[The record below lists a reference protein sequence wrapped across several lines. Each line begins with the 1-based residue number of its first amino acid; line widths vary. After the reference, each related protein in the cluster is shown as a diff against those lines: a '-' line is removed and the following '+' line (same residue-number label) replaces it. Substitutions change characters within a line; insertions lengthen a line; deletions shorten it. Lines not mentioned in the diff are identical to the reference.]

1 MIKNKSFYILIRVL
15 TALLGI
21 FLLFSPVLSLMAPAL
36 VYDHLEVI
44 PSRGQILLDSLP
56 MILSGAFIL
65 TPNRFFITKK
75 LYFFRVSIFT
85 VLALFF
91 GYRGV
96 QGIYFFITGDKHW
109 MIIPTSIV
117 FIIVGICF
125 PLSIYAKKSQA
136 ID

>member
-1 MIKNKSFYILIRVL
+1 MIKNKSFYTLIRVL
-15 TALLGI
+15 TALFGL
-21 FLLFSPVLSLMAPAL
+21 FLLFSPVLSLMAPTL
-36 VYDHLEVI
+36 VYDHLEVT
-44 PSRGQILLDSLP
+44 PSRVQILLNSLP
-56 MILSGAFIL
+56 IILSGAFIL

-75 LYFFRVSIFT
+75 LYYFRVSILT

-96 QGIYFFITGDKHW
+96 QGIYFFITDDKHW

-125 PLSIYAKKSQA
+125 PLSIYAKKSQT